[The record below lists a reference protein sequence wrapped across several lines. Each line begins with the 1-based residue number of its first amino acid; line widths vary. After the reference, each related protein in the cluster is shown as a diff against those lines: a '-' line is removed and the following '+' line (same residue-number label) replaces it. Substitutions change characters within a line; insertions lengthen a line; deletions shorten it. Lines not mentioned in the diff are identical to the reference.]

1 MYGRYVYIEPP
12 QGLEPPPIDTKAWLE
27 ERGLDDEVVRL
38 AAAVCVSVLL
48 SVVAKSGKDN
58 CYRVHYSIGSYWFAY
73 LLHFLSLIFGLLG
86 PFSSLFLG
94 LTCLFNVCLFCF

>member
-38 AAAVCVSVLL
+38 AAAVCVCVC
-48 SVVAKSGKDN
+48 VALCGGKE
-58 CYRVHYSIGSYWFAY
+58 W
-73 LLHFLSLIFGLLG
+73 
-86 PFSSLFLG
+86 
-94 LTCLFNVCLFCF
+94 

>member
-38 AAAVCVSVLL
+38 AAAVCVCVCCSLWWQR
-48 SVVAKSGKDN
+48 VVKTTATG
-58 CYRVHYSIGSYWFAY
+58 YTIV
-73 LLHFLSLIFGLLG
+73 
-86 PFSSLFLG
+86 
-94 LTCLFNVCLFCF
+94 